1 MTDKYDEE
9 TYDLIMD
16 CFDSMPIAGLVG
28 EKYFAIHG
36 GISPE
41 LKSIATIDTA
51 INRFQEVPTSGLF
64 CDLVWADPV
73 DDKDSHLMKDFC
85 HNEDRDCSVFFGSQ
99 ATKKVIEENSLVSI
113 LRGH

>member
-1 MTDKYDEE
+1 
-9 TYDLIMD
+9 MD

-41 LKSIATIDTA
+41 LNKIASIDAAID
-51 INRFQEVPTSGLF
+51 RFQEVPTSGIF

-73 DDKDSHLMKDFC
+73 DEKDSNLMTEFS
-85 HNEDRDCSVFFGSQ
+85 HNDDRDCSVFFGAK
-99 ATKKVIEENSLVSI
+99 ATKKIIEENSLISI

>member
-1 MTDKYDEE
+1 
-9 TYDLIMD
+9 MD

-41 LKSIATIDTA
+41 LNKIASIDTA
-51 INRFQEVPTSGLF
+51 IDRFQEVPTSGIF

-73 DDKDSHLMKDFC
+73 DEKDSNLMTEFS
-85 HNEDRDCSVFFGSQ
+85 HNDDRDCSVFFGAK
-99 ATKKVIEENSLVSI
+99 ATKKIIEENSLISI

>member
-1 MTDKYDEE
+1 MTQNFTFRDEVINKYDEE

-41 LKSIATIDTA
+41 LKNIALIDTV

-73 DDKDSHLMKDFC
+73 DDKESNLMQEFTF
-85 HNEDRDCSVFFGSQ
+85 NGDRDCSVFFGS
-99 ATKKVIEENSLVSI
+99 
-113 LRGH
+113 